1 MRSTRR
7 QNERTDQVSY
17 LLLVGAGGQ
26 QATSNKQQASVL
38 QYRSMGS
45 DSESWKASWGLGTNN
60 ADLMQMQDG

>member
-26 QATSNKQQASVL
+26 QATSKCTTIGVW
-38 QYRSMGS
+38 GVIV
-45 DSESWKASWGLGTNN
+45 KAGKLAGDWGPT
-60 ADLMQMQDG
+60 MQMQDG